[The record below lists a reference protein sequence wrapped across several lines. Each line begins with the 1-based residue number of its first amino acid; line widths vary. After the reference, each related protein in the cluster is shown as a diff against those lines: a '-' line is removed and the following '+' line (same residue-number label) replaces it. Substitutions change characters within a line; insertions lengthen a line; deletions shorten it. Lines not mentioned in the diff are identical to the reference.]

1 MEKFTVDFYS
11 TENGKQPVKD
21 FLMSLNPKMIAKFL
35 KITELLENNGEKV
48 GMPYSRNLEKGIF
61 EIRVISNNNIV
72 RILYFFT
79 KNKIKN
85 VEKIEFSLAVREKES
100 SKKEYKTGMIQT
112 TEKDFQRR
120 DQEVARE

>member
-1 MEKFTVDFYS
+1 
-11 TENGKQPVKD
+11 
-21 FLMSLNPKMIAKFL
+21 MIAKFL

-79 KNKIKN
+79 KNKKIILTNGFIKKSQKTPKQ
-85 VEKIEFSLAVREKES
+85 EIKKALLCKKDYERRCKDES
-100 SKKEYKTGMIQT
+100 
-112 TEKDFQRR
+112 F
-120 DQEVARE
+120 

>member
-1 MEKFTVDFYS
+1 MKGESMEKFTVDFYS

-79 KNKIKN
+79 KNKKIILTNGFIKKSQKTPKQ
-85 VEKIEFSLAVREKES
+85 EIKKALLCKKDYERRCKDES
-100 SKKEYKTGMIQT
+100 
-112 TEKDFQRR
+112 F
-120 DQEVARE
+120 